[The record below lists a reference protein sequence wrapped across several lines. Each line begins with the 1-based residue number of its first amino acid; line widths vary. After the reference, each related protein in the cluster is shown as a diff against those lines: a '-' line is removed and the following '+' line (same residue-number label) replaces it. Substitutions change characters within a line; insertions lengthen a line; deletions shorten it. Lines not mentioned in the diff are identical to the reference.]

1 VNNQLS
7 KIIRFLILA
16 NFLFGQQPP
25 TYLTVEE
32 GDESVVLSWEAPGNV
47 LYAGETCDETYQAIN
62 LTDGFSETYDGTTAG
77 AQNDY
82 TSINDFGNEVAT
94 GNDVVYEFN
103 VEEDLE
109 VTFSLCGGA
118 TWDTYLILLG
128 ADCEAQ
134 IASDDDG
141 CDGLQSE
148 ILWTLSPGT
157 YFLVVDAYSSGQG
170 AYSLAVSASASNTV
184 NGVYRPCITDN
195 NKATINEL
203 VGSEITPLDEYNSGM
218 EQTLNFNFHVES
230 TDLEYAEGFI
240 LTFPT
245 GWEVL
250 GGTIAGESTVV
261 DGNTIT
267 FGDPYAASGFG
278 PFPAND
284 YPFQVTVAAP
294 DVNGDVIVGFFIGG
308 DEYGVEPHTIT
319 GEFTL
324 SEYVPEQGD
333 LMGYKVYVNGTQYN
347 DGLIGTNQYTVSELT
362 NNTSYDFGVTAN
374 YFLDG
379 VNLQES
385 DPVTISGTPT
395 FLFGDITGTI
405 TDVNN
410 MVLSDV
416 AVSASGVESISDE
429 NGNFTLNNLTVG
441 IHTVEARK
449 SGFYT
454 STADVQVLAQAQAT
468 EQNFEMSPDVPVPA
482 GLSATAMDAQVHL
495 SWRKPGNG
503 DELILQYDDGI
514 PSTWFYF
521 YSSFEEGFGHGMRF
535 DVGGQFDV
543 MAASV
548 RVAYEG
554 DGEFWPAPNSTH
566 GPVRVLIFDDN
577 NGIPNNL
584 LYDGEAVAEN
594 GWVTVYP
601 SAYGLSGSVYVIASH
616 TGNWQYDGDPE
627 GFMIDDG
634 VDYPENMYTFQE
646 GLWSTGDA
654 LGYGGDYMMSVQ
666 VMSYGGNL
674 QTLSSF
680 ENAPD
685 ISDNQ
690 NDVNELVSLQSLV
703 NSYSGLFSINNLV
716 PSSPIFNTP
725 YLPMNREDEL
735 LEYRV
740 YKVNSDGSEVF
751 ELSTEDTFAIVSAS
765 PNYLEYCYSV
775 KAYWDTENYG
785 QLESRSSNTSCTTPY
800 KMGDADFNNVTDIS
814 DVLTVV
820 NFVLEADMPTEDEF
834 RNVDVNGDDQIN
846 IADVIKIVDIIFDV
860 NAGRTLG
867 FVSNEG
873 VASFDLFIDSE
884 TNNIL
889 VDIEN
894 NSVIRGIQFDL
905 NFDPNLVTIFSP
917 RLPKVQENT
926 IVTSNAIKD
935 GYLKIIAANLSG
947 NIIESDGK
955 SFLVIPF
962 EFHGSKY
969 DISNIS
975 VDNINLVGAD
985 GSLIDYIDRVNS
997 LDIRLTPQDFALMQN
1012 FPNPFNP
1019 TTEISF
1025 SLPVAGYVELS
1036 VYNMVGQKIRALS
1049 SENLNSGYHS
1059 VIWDGMNDAGI
1070 QAATGMYFYT
1080 IRTGNFKNTKKML
1093 FLK

>member
-1 VNNQLS
+1 MNNQLS
-7 KIIRFLILA
+7 NIIRFLILA

-25 TYLTVEE
+25 TYLTVQE

-47 LYAGETCDETYQAIN
+47 LYAGETCDGTYQAIN

-82 TSINDFGNEVAT
+82 TVINEFGSETAT

-109 VTFSLCGGA
+109 VTFSLCGGV
-118 TWDTYLILLG
+118 TWDTYLILYG
-128 ADCEAQ
+128 SDCETQVAT
-134 IASDDDG
+134 DDDG

-170 AYSLAVSASASNTV
+170 AYSLAVSASSSNTV
-184 NGVYRPCITDN
+184 NGVYRPCITDY
-195 NKATINEL
+195 NKATTNEL

-333 LMGYKVYVNGTQYN
+333 LMGYNVYVNGTQYN

-468 EQNFEMSPDVPVPA
+468 EQNFEMSPDMPVPA
-482 GLSATAMDAQVHL
+482 GLSATAMDEQVHL

-514 PSTWFYF
+514 VANAF
-521 YSSFEEGFGHGMRF
+521 YSYASYEEGIAHGMRF

-548 RVAYEG
+548 RVLYEG
-554 DGEFWPAPNSTH
+554 DEAFWPWPNSTH

-601 SAYGLSGSVYVIASH
+601 SASGLNGSVYVIASH

-627 GFMIDDG
+627 GFAVDG
-634 VDYPENMYTFQE
+634 SVDYPNNMYNLSN
-646 GLWSTGDA
+646 GSWATGDD
-654 LGYGGDYMMSVQ
+654 GNGGDYMMAVQ

-680 ENAPD
+680 ENMPESG
-685 ISDNQ
+685 IN
-690 NDVNELVSLQSLV
+690 NEGALNTTLYNNTV

-735 LEYRV
+735 IEYRV

-775 KAYWDTENYG
+775 KAHWDTENYG

-867 FVSNEG
+867 FVANEG

-926 IVTSNAIKD
+926 IVTSNIVKD

-1059 VIWDGMNDAGI
+1059 VIWDGMNDAGT